1 MLIYTKILDTYV
13 YDIAANFLDFA
24 RDEEASALVLG
35 EDLEMICIQTEASR
49 WRLIQ
54 DEDMEQEHRIFW
66 GYIQTKVE
74 MA

>member
-35 EDLEMICIQTEASR
+35 EDLEMIRIQTESSHG
-49 WRLIQ
+49 RLIQ
-54 DEDMEQEHRIFW
+54 D
-66 GYIQTKVE
+66 
-74 MA
+74 